1 MKCQIRGGFAAS
13 LSPSRSSATLALA
26 TAALLFAGHA
36 TAQSTSAHIFGQGP
50 AGAKV
55 EAHSTTGT
63 HRTTLIKD
71 NGRYDLR
78 SLPMGDYTVT
88 LWKGDTVSDKRSNI
102 RLTVGRGAE
111 VDFACAHDQCAADA
125 PKSP

>member
-1 MKCQIRGGFAAS
+1 MKCLTRSGSAAS
-13 LSPSRSSATLALA
+13 VSSFRPSITLALA
-26 TAALLFAGHA
+26 AAAMLFAGHA
-36 TAQSTSAHIFGQGP
+36 MAQSTSAHIFGQGP

-63 HRTTLIKD
+63 HRTTLVKD

-78 SLPMGDYTVT
+78 SLPMGNYTVT
-88 LWKGDTVSDKRSNI
+88 LWRGDTVTDTRANV
-102 RLTVGRGAE
+102 RLMVGRGAE
-111 VDFACAHDQCAADA
+111 VDFACPHDQCAADA

>member
-1 MKCQIRGGFAAS
+1 MKCLTRGGSAAS
-13 LSPSRSSATLALA
+13 LSAFRSSAVLALA
-26 TAALLFAGHA
+26 ATAMLFAGHA

-78 SLPMGDYTVT
+78 SLPMGNYTVT
-88 LWKGDTVSDKRSNI
+88 LWKGDTVADTRSNI
-102 RLTVGRGAE
+102 RLMVGRGAE
-111 VDFACAHDQCAADA
+111 IDFACAHDQCSADA

>member
-1 MKCQIRGGFAAS
+1 MKCLTRSGSAAS
-13 LSPSRSSATLALA
+13 VPSFRPSATLALA
-26 TAALLFAGHA
+26 ATAMLFAGHA

-71 NGRYDLR
+71 NGHYDLR
-78 SLPMGDYTVT
+78 SLPMGNYTVT
-88 LWKGDTVSDKRSNI
+88 LWKGDTVADTRANV
-102 RLTVGRGAE
+102 RLMVGRGAE
-111 VDFACAHDQCAADA
+111 VDFACPHDQCAADA